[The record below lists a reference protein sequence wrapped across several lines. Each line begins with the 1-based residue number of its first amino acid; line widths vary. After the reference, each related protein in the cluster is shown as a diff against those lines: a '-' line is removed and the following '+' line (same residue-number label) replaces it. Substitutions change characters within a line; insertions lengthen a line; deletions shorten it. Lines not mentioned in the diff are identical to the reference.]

1 MKFNKTEKI
10 ENLPRHIAFIM
21 DGNGRWATARAMPR
35 KFGHREG
42 VKTLRKIARHAFDRG
57 VEFVTVYAFSTENRF
72 RPQDEIDGLMD
83 LIRKNFAT
91 SFNEFVENGIKVK
104 VLGDKSYFPDDIV
117 EIIDELE
124 NKSANNDKGVFN
136 IALNYGARDE
146 IVKATIKAINSGE
159 PITEELIS
167 KNLYT
172 ANQPD
177 PDIIVRTGGEKR
189 LSNFLLYQSAYS
201 ELFFCD
207 TLWPDFSTAELDEI
221 ISQFSTRNRRYGK
234 VK

>member
-1 MKFNKTEKI
+1 
-10 ENLPRHIAFIM
+10 M

>member
-1 MKFNKTEKI
+1 MKFNETNKT

-21 DGNGRWATARAMPR
+21 DGNGRWATARALPR

-42 VKTLRKIARHAFDRG
+42 VKSLRKIVKHAFSRG

-91 SFNEFVENGIKVK
+91 SFNEFVESGIKVK
-104 VLGDKSYFPDDIV
+104 VLGDKSYFPEDIV

-146 IVKATIKAINSGE
+146 IVKATIKAVNSGE

>member
-1 MKFNKTEKI
+1 
-10 ENLPRHIAFIM
+10 M

-42 VKTLRKIARHAFDRG
+42 VKTLRKIARQAFDRG

-207 TLWPDFSTAELDEI
+207 TLWPDFSTAELDII